1 MNWLTLSHLHQYSKH
16 HEQRHPAASRESAA
30 LPTSGP
36 SLSIAPWTRGPRAS
50 AGRATMSI
58 SHNDHACPVCGR
70 PMRLLTTI
78 RRVPGEQTL
87 VLQCRPCG
95 LSTTETV
102 DAPKLD

>member
-1 MNWLTLSHLHQYSKH
+1 M
-16 HEQRHPAASRESAA
+16 
-30 LPTSGP
+30 
-36 SLSIAPWTRGPRAS
+36 SLSNT
-50 AGRATMSI
+50 
-58 SHNDHACPVCGR
+58 DHACPVCGR

-102 DAPKLD
+102 EPKPGESTH

>member
-1 MNWLTLSHLHQYSKH
+1 M
-16 HEQRHPAASRESAA
+16 
-30 LPTSGP
+30 
-36 SLSIAPWTRGPRAS
+36 SL
-50 AGRATMSI
+50 

-87 VLQCRPCG
+87 VLQCRRCG

-102 DAPKLD
+102 DAPQTTRERALTLRHLGHPRHVRRRRSTTRAAL